1 MRVGSLCTG
10 YGGIEMALALAG
22 ERPDL
27 RWIAETNP
35 GLAAMHAVPNLG
47 DVRLIEWDQVEPV
60 DLMTMG
66 VPCQPVS
73 AAGRRRGESDERWLW
88 PHAARGIAEMN
99 PVRVL
104 FENVRN
110 LVSIQKGELW
120 AGILEDLATLGYDV
134 RWLTI
139 GACRVGMAHHRH
151 RLFALATRAPY
162 GRPADPA
169 TRVEVAECGLKA
181 PLVGLP
187 SPAARD
193 GDKRRGDEGT
203 HEYWRKR
210 AEVRNNGMP
219 LGAAVALLPTPQ
231 QRDGHNRGVPSEAT
245 ATARFAAGRRNLDDG
260 IALLPTPTQLMPT
273 PRATDGVNGGPNQ
286 RGRKGDLA
294 MPSAVQPERW
304 GRFVEAVARQA
315 SILGVAPPE
324 PTEPNRNGSPRL
336 SPRFAE
342 WLMAIPA
349 GHVTSALGRND
360 ALMAIGNGVCPPQCV
375 AAWEILNQASA

>member
-1 MRVGSLCTG
+1 MRIGSLCTG

-35 GLAAMHAVPNLG
+35 GLAAMHAAPNLG

-73 AAGRRRGESDERWLW
+73 AAGRQRGESDERWLW
-88 PHAARGIAEMN
+88 PHAARGIAEMA

-120 AGILEDLATLGYDV
+120 TGILTDLAKLGYDV
-134 RWLTI
+134 RWLTL

-162 GRPADPA
+162 GRAAHPA
-169 TRVEVAECGLKA
+169 TRIEVAECGLKA

-193 GDKRRGDEGT
+193 GDKQRGGEGD

-210 AEVRNNGMP
+210 AETRSNGMP
-219 LGAAVALLPTPQ
+219 LGAAVALLPTPT
-231 QRDGHNRGVPSEAT
+231 QRDNTRHGGGIGHGT
-245 ATARFAAGRRNLDDG
+245 T
-260 IALLPTPTQLMPT
+260 
-273 PRATDGVNGGPNQ
+273 GGPNL
-286 RGRKGDLA
+286 RTVAAWELT
-294 MPSAVQPERW
+294 PPERW
-304 GRFVEAVARQA
+304 GRFIEAVARQA